1 MLDKNYSPAAVESS
15 CYEEWE
21 KSGAFACDPNSDKEP
36 YCIMIPP
43 PNVTG
48 NLHIGH
54 ALTFTIQDTL
64 IRYQR
69 MKGKDVLWQPGTDHA
84 GIATQMVVER
94 LLAKDGISRHDLG
107 REKFIEKVWEWKAKS
122 GGQITKQLR
131 RLGASLDWP
140 RERFTMDEGL
150 CRAVR
155 QEFVTL
161 YKDGLVYR
169 AKRLVNWDPFLQT
182 AISDLEVE
190 QREVVGK
197 MWYFKYPVENDPNR
211 FITIA
216 TTRPETLFGDT
227 AVAVSADDERYKDLI
242 GKNVVIPICNRPIPV
257 IADEHADPTKGTG
270 AVKITPAHDFNDY
283 EVGKRHNLPMI
294 NILDATAHLNENVPE
309 AYQGLTTADARVKVL
324 EDVKS
329 LGLFVK
335 EEDNPMTIPY
345 GDRSGVVI
353 EPWLTDQWFV
363 DAPKLAV
370 EAIKV
375 VEDGRLKFV
384 PKSWEKTYFEWMRN
398 IQPWCVS
405 RQLWWGHQIPV
416 WYGPDGHY
424 FVEENVELAQA
435 EADKY
440 YGKHVELKQDP
451 DVFDT
456 WFSSGIWPFST
467 LGWPDKTKELER
479 YYPTNVLVT
488 AFDIIFFWVARMVML
503 GLHFMKDVPFRT
515 VYIHALVRDEQ
526 GRKMSKSKGN
536 VVDPLILADKYGVD
550 ALRFTLAA
558 MAAQGRDVCMSES
571 RVEGYRNF
579 VTKLWNAARFCEM
592 NECKPVD
599 GFDPK
604 SVKNPLN
611 RWIISKTAAAVR
623 KATVALDEYKFNEA
637 ADAGY
642 QFTWGTFCDWY
653 LEFAKPLFYGDD
665 ESVKAETRATAAWVL
680 DRILILLHPIMP
692 FVTEE
697 LWGKISDKR
706 PQKLIV
712 TPWPEL
718 SGLENSEAEADLDWV
733 VGLITAIRSLRSEM
747 NVPPAAKITM
757 LLRDASSAEAKRL
770 QDFNL
775 LIRTLARLE
784 KAEIS
789 ASADDAKGA
798 AQNVFGTATILLP
811 LAGVID
817 VAKESERLN
826 KEKAKLEKEIAS
838 LAGRLSNE
846 GFIAKA
852 PANVVEEQKAR
863 LAEAKEAAVKV
874 EEALKRLK
882 DL

>member
-1 MLDKNYSPAAVESS
+1 MLEKTYNPAEVETAI
-15 CYEEWE
+15 YEKWE
-21 KSGAFACDPNSDKEP
+21 KSGAFACHPDSDKEP

-54 ALTFTIQDTL
+54 ALTFTIQDSL

-122 GGQITKQLR
+122 GGQITQQLR

-161 YKDGLVYR
+161 YKEGLVYR
-169 AKRLVNWDPFLQT
+169 AKRLVNWDPKLQT

-190 QREVVGK
+190 QRETVGT
-197 MWYFKYPVENDPNR
+197 MWYFNYTVENEPNR

-227 AVAVSADDERYKDLI
+227 AVAVSAEDERYKDLI
-242 GKNVVIPICNRPIPV
+242 GKNVIIPICNRAIPV
-257 IADEHADPTKGTG
+257 VADEHADPTKGTG

-294 NILDATAHLNENVPE
+294 NILDSTAHLNENTPKE
-309 AYQGLTTADARVKVL
+309 YQGLTTADARVKVL
-324 EDVKS
+324 EDVKA
-329 LGLFVK
+329 LGLYVK
-335 EEDNPMTIPY
+335 EEPNPMTIPY

-375 VEDGRLKFV
+375 VEDGRMEFV
-384 PKSWEKTYFEWMRN
+384 PKAWEKTYFEWMRN

-416 WYGPDGHY
+416 WYGPDGHF
-424 FVEENVELAQA
+424 FVEENVDLAQV

-440 YGKHVELKQDP
+440 YGKHVDLVQDQ

-467 LGWPDKTKELER
+467 LGWPDNTAELKR

-488 AFDIIFFWVARMVML
+488 GFDIIFFWVARMVML
-503 GLHFMKDVPFRT
+503 GLHFMHEVPFKT

-550 ALRFTLAA
+550 ALRFTLSA

-579 VTKLWNAARFCEM
+579 VTKIWNAARFCEM
-592 NECKPVD
+592 NNCVTVKD
-599 GFDPK
+599 FDPK
-604 SVKNPLN
+604 TVKEQLN
-611 RWIISKTAAAVR
+611 KWIISKASVAMNKVATAM
-623 KATVALDEYKFNEA
+623 DEYKFNEA
-637 ADAGY
+637 AEAGY
-642 QFTWGTFCDWY
+642 QFAWGTFCDWY
-653 LEFAKPLFYGDD
+653 LEFAKPMFNGDD
-665 ESVKAETRATAAWVL
+665 EGKKAETRATAAWVL
-680 DRILILLHPIMP
+680 DHILMMLHPIMP

-697 LWGKISDKR
+697 LWSKGDRKQMLIS
-706 PQKLIV
+706 
-712 TPWPEL
+712 TPWEDLTPYIDEK
-718 SGLENSEAEADLDWV
+718 AEADLDWV
-733 VGLITAIRSLRSEM
+733 VGLVGAIRSLRTEM
-747 NVPPAAKITM
+747 NVAPGLKIKM
-757 LLRDASSAEAKRL
+757 LLSGASEVEANRL
-770 QDFNL
+770 VQFNT
-775 LIRTLARLE
+775 LIKTLARLE
-784 KAEIS
+784 TAELSTKAE
-789 ASADDAKGA
+789 DARSA
-798 AQNVFGTATILLP
+798 AQVVYGTTAILLP
-811 LAGVID
+811 LAGFID
-817 VAKESERLN
+817 VAKETERLN
-826 KEKAKLEKEIAS
+826 KELDGLNKVITGLES
-838 LAGRLSNE
+838 RLNNE
-846 GFIAKA
+846 AFVAKA
-852 PANVVEEQKAR
+852 PEKVVADQKAR
-863 LAEAKEAAVKV
+863 LAEAKSGVEKVK
-874 EEALKRLK
+874 EALARLK
-882 DL
+882 NL

>member
-1 MLDKNYSPAAVESS
+1 MLEKVYDPAAVETKI
-15 CYEEWE
+15 YEQWE
-21 KSGAFACDPNSDKEP
+21 KSGAFACHPDSDKEP

-54 ALTFTIQDTL
+54 ALTFSIQDTL
-64 IRYQR
+64 VRYQR

-94 LLAKDGISRHDLG
+94 LLAKEGISRHDLG
-107 REKFIEKVWEWKAKS
+107 REKFLEKVWEWKAKS
-122 GGQITKQLR
+122 GGQIVGQLR

-169 AKRLVNWDPFLQT
+169 AKRLVNWDPYLQT
-182 AISDLEVE
+182 AVSDLEVE
-190 QREVVGK
+190 QRETVGK
-197 MWYFKYPVENDPNR
+197 MWYFKYAVEGESDR

-227 AVAVSADDERYKDLI
+227 AVAVSDEDERYKDLI
-242 GKNVVIPICNRPIPV
+242 GKNVIIPICNRAIPV
-257 IADEHADPTKGTG
+257 VADEHADPTKGTG
-270 AVKITPAHDFNDY
+270 AVKITPAHDFNDF

-294 NILDATAHLNENVPE
+294 NILDSTAHLNENVPE
-309 AYQGLTTADARVKVL
+309 AYQGMTTADARVKVL
-324 EDVKS
+324 EDVKA

-363 DAPKLAV
+363 DAPKLA
-370 EAIKV
+370 EKAIEV
-375 VEDGRLKFV
+375 VEDGRIQFV
-384 PKSWEKTYFEWMRN
+384 PKAWEKTYFEWMRN

-424 FVEENVELAQA
+424 FVEENVGLAQA

-440 YGKHVELKQDP
+440 YGKHVELTQDP

-467 LGWPDKTKELER
+467 LGWPDNTKELQR

-488 AFDIIFFWVARMVML
+488 GFDIIFFWVARMVML
-503 GLHFMKDVPFRT
+503 GLYFMKDVPFRT

-536 VVDPLILADKYGVD
+536 VVDPMLLGDKYGID
-550 ALRFTLAA
+550 ALRFTLIA

-579 VTKLWNAARFCEM
+579 VTKIWNAARFCEM
-592 NECKPVD
+592 NECKPAD
-599 GFDPK
+599 GYDPK
-604 SVKNPLN
+604 VLKQPLN
-611 RWIISKTAAAVR
+611 RWIVSKAAAAMGKV
-623 KATVALDEYKFNEA
+623 TTALDEYKFNEA
-637 ADAGY
+637 AEAGY
-642 QFTWGTFCDWY
+642 QFAWGTFCDWY
-653 LEFAKPLFYGDD
+653 LEFAKPLFFGDD
-665 ESVKAETRATAAWVL
+665 EAAKAETRATAAWVL
-680 DRILILLHPIMP
+680 DRILMMLHPIIP

-697 LWGKISDKR
+697 LWSKTENRK
-706 PQKLIV
+706 QMLML
-712 TPWPEL
+712 TPWEDL
-718 SGLENSEAEADLDWV
+718 HDLVNAEADEELDWV
-733 VGLITAIRSLRSEM
+733 IGLISAVRSLRSEM
-747 NVPPAAKITM
+747 NIAPSAKITM
-757 LLRDASSAEAKRL
+757 YLQGATAEEARRLDAFKP
-770 QDFNL
+770 
-775 LIRTLARLE
+775 LIKTLARLE
-784 KAEIS
+784 TAELS
-789 ASADDAKGA
+789 TSADDAKGA
-798 AQNVFGTATILLP
+798 AQTVFGTTAVLLP

-817 VAKESERLN
+817 VAKETERLT
-826 KEKAKLEKEIAS
+826 KEAEKLTKEIGG
-838 LAGRLSNE
+838 LEGRLNNE
-846 GFIAKA
+846 AFVAKA
-852 PANVVEEQKAR
+852 PEKVVAEQRAR
-863 LAEAKEAAVKV
+863 LADAKAALVKTNEAMA
-874 EEALKRLK
+874 RLK
-882 DL
+882 AL

>member
-1 MLDKNYSPAAVESS
+1 MLDKTYNPADVETAI
-15 CYEEWE
+15 YDKWE
-21 KSGAFACDPNSDKEP
+21 KSGAFACNPDSDKEP

-54 ALTFTIQDTL
+54 ALTFTLQDSL

-69 MKGKDVLWQPGTDHA
+69 MNGKDVLWQPGTDHA

-94 LLAKDGISRHDLG
+94 LLAKEGVSRHDLG
-107 REKFIEKVWEWKAKS
+107 REKFIDKVWEWKAQS

-169 AKRLVNWDPFLQT
+169 DKRLVNWDPYLQT

-190 QREVVGK
+190 QREVVGT
-197 MWYFKYPVENDPNR
+197 MWYFNYPVENEDGR

-227 AVAVSADDERYKDLI
+227 AVAVSADDDRYKDLI
-242 GKNVVIPICNRPIPV
+242 GKNVIIPICNRAIPV
-257 IADEHADPTKGTG
+257 VADEHADPTKGTG
-270 AVKITPAHDFNDY
+270 AVKITPAHDFNDF

-294 NILDATAHLNENVPE
+294 NILDSTAHLNENVPE
-309 AYQGLTTADARVKVL
+309 AYRGLSTQDARKKVL
-324 EDVKS
+324 DDVKA
-329 LGLFVK
+329 LGLYVK
-335 EEDNPMTIPY
+335 DEPNPMTIPY

-363 DAPKLAV
+363 DAPKLAA
-370 EAIKV
+370 EAIEV
-375 VEDGRLKFV
+375 VQDGRMNFV
-384 PKSWEKTYFEWMRN
+384 PKAWEKTYFEWMRN

-416 WYGPDGHY
+416 WYGPDNHY
-424 FVEENVELAQA
+424 FVEENVEAAQK

-440 YGKHVELKQDP
+440 YGKHVELVQDQ

-467 LGWPDKTKELER
+467 LGWPDNTKELKR

-488 AFDIIFFWVARMVML
+488 GFDIIFFWVARMVML
-503 GLHFMKDVPFRT
+503 GLHFMHDVPFKT

-536 VVDPLILADKYGVD
+536 VIDPLILADKYGVD
-550 ALRFTLAA
+550 AMRFTLAA
-558 MAAQGRDVCMSES
+558 MAAQGRDVLMSES

-579 VTKLWNAARFCEM
+579 VTKLWNAARFCEL
-592 NECKPVD
+592 NECNVVKD
-599 GFDPK
+599 FDPA
-604 SVKNPLN
+604 SVKDPLN
-611 RWIISKTAAAVR
+611 KWIVSKTATAHQKVTTAF
-623 KATVALDEYKFNEA
+623 DEYKFNEA
-637 ADAGY
+637 ANAAY
-642 QFTWGTFCDWY
+642 QFAWGTFCDWY

-665 ESVKAETRATAAWVL
+665 EAAKAETRATAAWVL
-680 DRILILLHPIMP
+680 DRILIMLHPIMP

-697 LWGKISDKR
+697 LWGKTERD
-706 PQKLIV
+706 QMLIV
-712 TPWPEL
+712 TPWGDL
-718 SGLENSEAEADLDWV
+718 SALIDEDAEKDLDWTV
-733 VGLITAIRSLRSEM
+733 DLISAVRSLRTEM
-747 NVPPAAKITM
+747 NIAPGAKITM
-757 LLRDASSAEAKRL
+757 LLKDADGFDKERL
-770 QDFNL
+770 DRFGT
-775 LIRTLARLE
+775 LIKTLARLE
-784 KAEIS
+784 KIEATS
-789 ASADDAKGA
+789 NPADAAGA
-798 AQNVFGTATILLP
+798 AQAVFGKAEILLP

-817 VAKESERLN
+817 VAKETERLM
-826 KEKAKLEKEIAS
+826 KEKDKLEKEIAGLKS
-838 LAGRLSNE
+838 RLGNE
-846 GFIAKA
+846 AFVAKA
-852 PANVVEEQKAR
+852 PEKVVAEQRAR
-863 LAEAKEAAVKV
+863 LTAAEDALVKTNAAI
-874 EEALKRLK
+874 ERLK
-882 DL
+882 NL

>member
-1 MLDKNYSPAAVESS
+1 MLDKTYNPADVETAI
-15 CYEEWE
+15 YDKWE
-21 KSGAFACDPNSDKEP
+21 KSGAFACNPDSDKEP

-54 ALTFTIQDTL
+54 ALTFTLQDSL

-69 MKGKDVLWQPGTDHA
+69 MNGKDVLWQPGTDHA

-94 LLAKDGISRHDLG
+94 LLAKEGVSRHDLG
-107 REKFIEKVWEWKAKS
+107 REKFIDKVWEWKAQS

-169 AKRLVNWDPFLQT
+169 DKRLVNWDPYLQT

-190 QREVVGK
+190 QREVVGT
-197 MWYFKYPVENDPNR
+197 MWYFNYPVENEDGR

-227 AVAVSADDERYKDLI
+227 AVAVSADDDRYKDLI
-242 GKNVVIPICNRPIPV
+242 GKNVIIPICNRAIPV
-257 IADEHADPTKGTG
+257 VADEHADPTKGTG
-270 AVKITPAHDFNDY
+270 AVKITPAHDFNDF

-294 NILDATAHLNENVPE
+294 NILDSTAHLNENVPE
-309 AYQGLTTADARVKVL
+309 AYRGLSTQDARKKVL
-324 EDVKS
+324 DDVKA
-329 LGLFVK
+329 LGLYVK
-335 EEDNPMTIPY
+335 DEPNPMTIPY

-363 DAPKLAV
+363 DAPKLAA
-370 EAIKV
+370 EAIEV
-375 VEDGRLKFV
+375 VQDGRMNFV
-384 PKSWEKTYFEWMRN
+384 PKAWEKTYFEWMRN

-416 WYGPDGHY
+416 WYGPDNHY
-424 FVEENVELAQA
+424 FVEENIEAAQK

-440 YGKHVELKQDP
+440 YGRHVELVQDQ

-467 LGWPDKTKELER
+467 LGWPDNTKELKR

-488 AFDIIFFWVARMVML
+488 GFDIIFFWVARMVML
-503 GLHFMKDVPFRT
+503 GLHFMHDVPFKT

-536 VVDPLILADKYGVD
+536 VIDPLILADKYGVD
-550 ALRFTLAA
+550 AMRFTLAA
-558 MAAQGRDVCMSES
+558 MAAQGRDVLMSES

-579 VTKLWNAARFCEM
+579 VTKLWNAARFCEL
-592 NECKPVD
+592 NECNVVKD
-599 GFDPK
+599 FDPA
-604 SVKNPLN
+604 SVKDPLN
-611 RWIISKTAAAVR
+611 KWIVSKTATAHQKVTTAF
-623 KATVALDEYKFNEA
+623 DEYKFNEA
-637 ADAGY
+637 ANAAY
-642 QFTWGTFCDWY
+642 QFAWGTFCDWY

-665 ESVKAETRATAAWVL
+665 EAAKAETRATAAWVL
-680 DRILILLHPIMP
+680 DRILIMLHPIMP

-697 LWGKISDKR
+697 LWGKTERD
-706 PQKLIV
+706 QMLIV
-712 TPWPEL
+712 TPWGDL
-718 SGLENSEAEADLDWV
+718 SALIDEDAEKDLDWTV
-733 VGLITAIRSLRSEM
+733 DLISAVRSLRTEM
-747 NVPPAAKITM
+747 NIAPGAKITM
-757 LLRDASSAEAKRL
+757 LLKDADGFDKERL
-770 QDFNL
+770 DRFGT
-775 LIRTLARLE
+775 LIKTLARLE
-784 KAEIS
+784 KIEATS
-789 ASADDAKGA
+789 NPADAAGA
-798 AQNVFGTATILLP
+798 AQAVFGKAEILLP

-817 VAKESERLN
+817 VAKETERLM
-826 KEKAKLEKEIAS
+826 KEKDKLEKEIAGLKS
-838 LAGRLSNE
+838 RLGNE
-846 GFIAKA
+846 AFVAKA
-852 PANVVEEQKAR
+852 PEKVVAEQRAR
-863 LAEAKEAAVKV
+863 LTAAEDALVKTNAAI
-874 EEALKRLK
+874 ERLK
-882 DL
+882 NL

>member
-1 MLDKNYSPAAVESS
+1 MIEKTYIPADVEGSI
-15 CYEEWE
+15 YENWE
-21 KSGAFACDPNSDKEP
+21 KSGAFACHPDCDKEP

-54 ALTFTIQDTL
+54 ALTFTIQDSL
-64 IRYQR
+64 IRYHR
-69 MKGKDVLWQPGTDHA
+69 MKGQDVLWQPGTDHA

-94 LLAKDGISRHDLG
+94 LLAKEGITRHDLG
-107 REKFIEKVWEWKAKS
+107 REKFLEKVWEWKAQS

-150 CRAVR
+150 CKAVR

-161 YKDGLVYR
+161 YKEGLVYR
-169 AKRLVNWDPFLQT
+169 AKRLVNWDPYLQT
-182 AISDLEVE
+182 AVSDLEVE
-190 QREVVGK
+190 QRETVGT
-197 MWYFKYPVENDPNR
+197 MWYFKYAVEGEKDR
-211 FITIA
+211 YITIA

-227 AVAVSADDERYKDLI
+227 AVAVSDQDERYKDII
-242 GKNVVIPICNRPIPV
+242 GKNVIIPICNRAIPV
-257 IADEHADPTKGTG
+257 VADEHADPTKGTG

-294 NILDATAHLNENVPE
+294 NILDSQAHLNENTPKE
-309 AYQGLTTADARVKVL
+309 YQGMSTQDARKKVL
-324 EDVKS
+324 EDVKA

-335 EEDNPMTIPY
+335 EEPNPMTIPY

-375 VEDGRLKFV
+375 VEEGKMEFV

-416 WYGPDGHY
+416 WYGPDGHF
-424 FVEENVELAQA
+424 FVEENVELAQK

-440 YGKHVELKQDP
+440 YGKHVDLVQDP

-467 LGWPDKTKELER
+467 LGWPDNTKELAR

-503 GLHFMKDVPFRT
+503 GLHFMHEVPFKT

-550 ALRFTLAA
+550 ALRFTLSA

-579 VTKLWNAARFCEM
+579 VTKIWNAARFGEM
-592 NECKPVD
+592 NECVSLKD
-599 GFDPK
+599 FDPK
-604 SVKNPLN
+604 SVKEPLN
-611 RWIISKTAAAVR
+611 KWIISKAANAM
-623 KATVALDEYKFNEA
+623 KKTTVAFDEYKFNEA
-637 ADAGY
+637 AEAGY
-642 QFTWGTFCDWY
+642 QFAWGTYCDWY
-653 LEFAKPLFYGDD
+653 LEFAKSLLFGED
-665 ESVKAETRATAAWVL
+665 EAKKAETRATAAWVL
-680 DRILILLHPIMP
+680 DQILIMLHPIMP
-692 FVTEE
+692 FVTEK
-697 LWGKISDKR
+697 LWNRFDRDEMLMLTKWPNLDS
-706 PQKLIV
+706 LIN
-712 TPWPEL
+712 EDD
-718 SGLENSEAEADLDWV
+718 EAEIDWCV
-733 VGLITAIRSLRSEM
+733 SLISSIRSLRTEL
-747 NVPPAAKITM
+747 NIVPSSKIPM
-757 LLRDASSAEAKRL
+757 LLHSNDALDCER
-770 QDFNL
+770 FNKYNQFVKS
-775 LIRTLARLE
+775 LARLE
-784 KAEIS
+784 KAELS
-789 ASADDAKGA
+789 KDSNDAKGA
-798 AQNVFGTATILLP
+798 AQLVFGKSVVLLP

-817 VAKESERLN
+817 VDKELDRLG
-826 KEKAKLEKEIAS
+826 KDRAKLEKEIEGLNS
-838 LAGRLSNE
+838 RLSNE
-846 GFIAKA
+846 AFISKA
-852 PANVVEEQKAR
+852 PAKVIEDQKRKVVEYQAS
-863 LAEAKEAAVKV
+863 LAKMIEAEN
-874 EEALKRLK
+874 RLK
-882 DL
+882 AL

>member
-54 ALTFTIQDTL
+54 ALTFTLQDTL

-242 GKNVVIPICNRPIPV
+242 GKNVIIPICNRPIPV

-309 AYQGLTTADARVKVL
+309 AYRGLTTADARKKVL

-718 SGLENSEAEADLDWV
+718 SGLENPEAEADLDWV

-798 AQNVFGTATILLP
+798 AQSVFGTATILLP